1 MFYFLSFPNHK
12 KELFKNSAPQN
23 LNLKKIKRPLFFRKK
38 KHSDR
43 KAFLFWLSSFKL

>member
-38 KHSDR
+38 NIQTEKPFCSG
-43 KAFLFWLSSFKL
+43 